1 MTRTRMAAE
10 ETEDWEVKE
19 VVVPPVAKHSVE
31 KVSRYIQGDCRNRQ
45 QIQGDCINLTNSCCD
60 KVNLSDNPR
69 V

>member
-1 MTRTRMAAE
+1 MTRTRTAAE

-31 KVSRYIQGDCRNRQ
+31 KVSRHRVIVETDSRYRVIVV
-45 QIQGDCINLTNSCCD
+45 TNSCCD

>member
-1 MTRTRMAAE
+1 MTRTRTAAE

-45 QIQGDCINLTNSCCD
+45 QIQGDCSN
-60 KVNLSDNPR
+60 K
-69 V
+69 